1 MGNFQ
6 RGAIL
11 FMDKKPSHLKNVLA
25 QCGIYAFALLW
36 LVITIY
42 PLVFL
47 IQNSF
52 KQSMEF
58 FMSSV
63 WSLPQKFSLDN
74 YQRIWESRFYRF
86 FLNSAIVTSVSLIII
101 LLVGSA
107 AAFGLSRIRFRYRT
121 LLYFLFVG
129 GLTIPV
135 HITLIPIY
143 TLTRSIGLYDSLSAL
158 IGPYVAANLPVT
170 VFILA
175 AFMEEIPLSLEEA
188 GYIDGATR
196 WQIYWHIV
204 LPISRPAMTA
214 VGIFNSVVLWN
225 EFIFALVLINA
236 ESKRPLTLGL
246 WNFQGEFATDVP
258 AMMAALFLSML
269 PLLIF
274 YAVVRERL
282 IEGLT
287 AGAIK
292 G

>member
-1 MGNFQ
+1 MY
-6 RGAIL
+6 
-11 FMDKKPSHLKNVLA
+11 KEPSHIKNVLA
-25 QCGIYAFALLW
+25 KYGIYALALLW

-63 WSLPQKFSLDN
+63 WSLPQKFSLVN
-74 YQRIWESRFYRF
+74 YQRVWESNFPRF
-86 FLNSAIVTSVSLIII
+86 FLNSAIITSVSLTII

-107 AAFGLSRIRFRYRT
+107 AAFGLSRIRFRYRN
-121 LLYFLFVG
+121 LFYFLFVG

-135 HITLIPIY
+135 HITLIPVY
-143 TLTRSIGLYDSLSAL
+143 TLTRSIGLYDSLWAL
-158 IGPYVAANLPVT
+158 FGPYVAVNLPIT
-170 VFILA
+170 VFILV

-196 WQIYWHIV
+196 WQIYRHIV

-225 EFIFALVLINA
+225 EFIFALVLISSEA
-236 ESKRPLTLGL
+236 KRPLTLGL
-246 WNFQGEFATDVP
+246 WNFQGQFSADIP

-274 YAVVRERL
+274 YAIVRERL

>member
-1 MGNFQ
+1 MS
-6 RGAIL
+6 
-11 FMDKKPSHLKNVLA
+11 KKPSPYKDVVTKS
-25 QCGIYAFALLW
+25 GIYLLALLW

-42 PLVFL
+42 PLLFL

-52 KQSMEF
+52 KKSMEF

-63 WSLPQKFSLDN
+63 WSLPEEFSLIN
-74 YQRIWESRFYRF
+74 YQRIWESQFYRF
-86 FLNSAIVTSVSLIII
+86 FINSAIVTSASLILI

-107 AAFGLSRIRFRYRT
+107 AAFGLARIRFRYRN
-121 LLYFLFVG
+121 LFYFLFVG

-135 HITLIPIY
+135 HITLIPVY
-143 TLTRSIGLYDSLSAL
+143 TLTRSIGLYDSLWAL
-158 IGPYVAANLPVT
+158 LGPYVAANLPVT
-170 VFILA
+170 VFILV
-175 AFMEEIPLSLEEA
+175 AFMQEIPLSLEEA

-225 EFIFALVLINA
+225 EFIFALVLINSEA
-236 ESKRPLTLGL
+236 KRPLTLGL
-246 WNFQGEFATDVP
+246 WNFQGQFATDIP

-274 YAVVRERL
+274 YAIVRERL